1 MSHFIFVYCVLLY
14 GSHIHKRIYPR
25 LNVPLEIWS
34 RKLKTRSRSTFD
46 RVTAISTL
54 AFKEE
59 INKGKEMGKIKWD
72 LFAKFVL
79 CVPNQVQRL
88 TLVGMEPGTP
98 LSPQEIPGP
107 RSSCLISPLKKN
119 KLTKVAC
126 CVGCLCLRNWYW
138 SIRYESICK
147 ATCGSLDVLDKCIN

>member
-1 MSHFIFVYCVLLY
+1 MVLTY
-14 GSHIHKRIYPR
+14 IKVVRIYPR

-59 INKGKEMGKIKWD
+59 INKGQEMGKKVRF

-79 CVPNQVQRL
+79 CVPNQVRRL
-88 TLVGMEPGTP
+88 TLTGMEPGTP

-107 RSSCLISPLKKN
+107 RSSCLISPLKKKQAHQSSLLCRMLMLK
-119 KLTKVAC
+119 KLILIKRVR
-126 CVGCLCLRNWYW
+126 VNLQSSLRI
-138 SIRYESICK
+138 SRC
-147 ATCGSLDVLDKCIN
+147 A